1 MNEYQAEEAR
11 PDPRSTINSY
21 RSFGYSMSTAIA
33 DIIDNSISAGATKI
47 SLTYHWAGRESY
59 ITITDN
65 GRGMT
70 KAELV
75 AAMKPGSRNPDEIR
89 DAKDLGRF
97 GMGLK
102 TASFSQC
109 KRLTVV
115 SKKDG
120 EQHHRCWDI
129 EYVLSKGDWLL
140 LDYLSNPSLSSELD
154 AFVSGTT
161 IIWEKT
167 DRITGD
173 SESSNEAVKEAFYR
187 EFIYVRE
194 HVAMVFHR
202 FLEKKELQIL
212 FNSTPIE
219 GWNPFLL
226 NLDPKPETGPVEV
239 LPGNVEVTFYILP
252 HMSRIGQEQYQRSGG
267 PLGWYQQQGFYIY
280 RGDRLLVAGD
290 WLDIDKKRE
299 YSKLVRISVN
309 FPNAGDFDWNLDIK
323 KSTATPPIALR
334 RDLSRIARLAC
345 MKSAKVY
352 NWRGQKQLASTDNK
366 QPLSVLWTEE
376 LNRDGIS
383 KYKINRQHPLISKA
397 MDAGGEGQKLFLRS
411 LKLIEDNIPLELIF
425 FNHNEDPSQHEAE
438 RPGEIPSD
446 ALIQLAAELYQI
458 SIAQSVPANLAAS
471 QIMNAVPFNQFP
483 LIQDYLK

>member
-1 MNEYQAEEAR
+1 MNQFQAEQAR

-21 RSFGYSMSTAIA
+21 RSFGYSMSTAVA
-33 DIIDNSISAGATKI
+33 DIIDNSISAGATVI
-47 SLTYHWAGRESY
+47 DLIYHWAGRDSY

-65 GRGMT
+65 GLGMT
-70 KAELV
+70 KDELV
-75 AAMKPGSRNPDEIR
+75 AAMKPGSRNPDELR

-109 KRLTVV
+109 KRLTVA

-120 EQHHRCWDI
+120 ALRHRCWDI
-129 EYVLSKGDWLL
+129 DYVLDKGDWLL
-140 LDYLSNPSLSSELD
+140 LDYLSDPSLCEALESYD
-154 AFVSGTT
+154 SGTT

-173 SESSNEAVKEAFYR
+173 SDSSNEAVKEAFYR
-187 EFIYVRE
+187 EFQYVRD

-202 FLEKKELQIL
+202 FLEKKQINIS
-212 FNSTPIE
+212 FNGRPVVA
-219 GWNPFLL
+219 WNPFLL
-226 NLDPKPETGPVEV
+226 DLDPKPETGPVEI
-239 LPGNVEVTFYILP
+239 LSGNVEVTYYILP

-299 YSKLVRISVN
+299 YSKLARIAVS

-323 KSTATPPIALR
+323 KSTATPPIPLR

-345 MKSAKVY
+345 LKSAKVY
-352 NWRGQKQLASTDNK
+352 NWRGQKQLSRPDNK

-376 LNRDGIS
+376 LTRDGIR

-397 MDAGGEGQKLFLRS
+397 LEIDGERKKIFSQS
-411 LKLIEDNIPLELIF
+411 LKLIEENIPLELIF
-425 FNHNEDPSQHEAE
+425 FNHNEDPAQHEAE
-438 RPGEIPSD
+438 RPNEIPSD
-446 ALIQLAAELYQI
+446 ALIQLAVELYEI
-458 SIAQSVPANLAAS
+458 NVAQGVPAGLAAS